1 MLLAPGTRL
10 GPYEIRS
17 PIGEGGMGEVYR
29 GVDTRLDRS
38 VAIKV
43 VKGEFS
49 DRFEREARAVAALSH
64 PNICALYDVGENFL
78 AMEYIEGEPL
88 AGPLPIDK
96 ALVYARQIL
105 GALEAAHRKGIVHR
119 DLKPANI
126 LVTKSGIKLLD
137 FGLAKMQRPKSPA
150 LSDETLTQAI
160 SQQGMIAGTL
170 QYMPPEQ
177 LQGKDT
183 DVRADIFAF
192 GCVLYEM
199 LTGRRAFEGE
209 DAASVIT
216 AVMSADP
223 VPASTIMTVPQPALD
238 RIIRSCMAKDPDE
251 RWQSAHDIKIALDL
265 AVESPVV
272 GAVPKPPTPRKLWPW
287 AISLFFVLGSATVWF
302 AGRGALPPAPFMRF
316 EITPPPNTAI
326 LDVPSISPDGK
337 TVAFVA
343 SGAGSS
349 NMIYMRPLDAAAA
362 RVLPGTEG
370 ALFAFWSPDGRSLGF
385 TTRTGLKRIDL
396 SGGASRILS
405 TTSLG
410 SQNGSWNQFGDILFY
425 PIPGTSPGT
434 ISRVSDGGGPITAI
448 TRVDKGKGESSHR
461 FPQFLPDGKH
471 FLVFIY
477 GSDPAN
483 TAVDLAALGSFDRK
497 NLLKGTSAAIYGRG
511 SRGEGYLLYIRDDTL
526 LAQTFDEASGALIG
540 NPSAIADDVGG
551 SGASGH
557 MPNVSVSSNGALVY
571 SAGSRRSP
579 GRLIWHDRHGKVI
592 RELPPAAAGSEL
604 ALSPDDRML
613 AVQRWD
619 PGTRDQEIWITDLR
633 TDTTTRITF
642 GPGYSIAPVWS
653 PDAKKIAF
661 AARRKE
667 KTELL
672 VKDVGGNTT
681 DRTLAENALPE
692 SWSAD
697 GKTILAATAI
707 TGPLAILPL
716 DGGHRQEIDLQR
728 AMAPRLSPDGKL
740 IAYSSSATVPPQIFV
755 IATPPGTGKWQVST
769 EGGFQPV
776 WRRDGKELFFIAPD
790 GALMATDISTTPSF
804 RAGVPQKLFPTGMES
819 LYLNSR
825 STYAPSADGQRFLIR
840 IARDAGAPAP
850 IHVMLNWTALLKK
863 GSAP

>member
-1 MLLAPGTRL
+1 MSLAPGTRL

-43 VKGEFS
+43 VKGEFT

-78 AMEYIEGEPL
+78 AMEYIEGAAL

-105 GALEAAHRKGIVHR
+105 DALEAAHRKGIVHR

-137 FGLAKMQRPKSPA
+137 FGLAKMERPKSSTLP
-150 LSDETLTQAI
+150 DETLTQAI

-192 GCVLYEM
+192 GCVFYEM

-209 DAASVIT
+209 NAASVIT
-216 AVMSADP
+216 AVMTADP
-223 VPASTIMTVPQPALD
+223 APASSIMTVPQPALD
-238 RIIRSCMAKDPDE
+238 RIIRNCMAKDPDE
-251 RWQSAHDIKIALDL
+251 RWQSAHDIRIALDL
-265 AVESPVV
+265 AVEAPVV
-272 GAVPKPPTPRKLWPW
+272 VAAPKPPARRNLWPW
-287 AISLFFVLGSATVWF
+287 AVGLCLVLGSAAVWF
-302 AGRGALPPAPFMRF
+302 AGRGAVPPAPFMRF
-316 EITPPPNTAI
+316 EITPPPNTTI

-337 TVAFVA
+337 TLAFVA
-343 SGAGSS
+343 SGSGSS
-349 NMIYMRPLDAAAA
+349 NMIYLRPLDAAAA

-370 ALFAFWSPDGRSLGF
+370 ALFVFWSPDSRSLGF

-396 SGGASRILS
+396 SGGASRTLFA
-405 TTSLG
+405 TSLG

-425 PIPGTSPGT
+425 PIPGTAPGA
-434 ISRVSDGGGPITAI
+434 ISRVSDGGGPLTAS
-448 TRVDKGKGESSHR
+448 TRVDRGKGEGTHR

-477 GSDPAN
+477 GSDPGE

-497 NLLKGTSAAIYGRG
+497 SLLKGTSAAIYGRD
-511 SRGEGYLLYIRDDTL
+511 SRGDSYLLYVRDDTL
-526 LAQTFDEASGALIG
+526 LAQKFDEASGALRDS
-540 NPSAIADDVGG
+540 PSAIADDVGG

-557 MPNVSVSSNGALVY
+557 LPNVSVSSNGALVY
-571 SAGSRRSP
+571 TAGARRSP
-579 GRLIWHDRHGKVI
+579 GRLVWHDRHGKVI
-592 RELPPAAAGSEL
+592 RELPASAAGSEVE
-604 ALSPDDRML
+604 LSPDDHML
-613 AVQRWD
+613 AVQKWD

-642 GPGYSIAPVWS
+642 GPGYSITPIWS

-661 AARRKE
+661 GARRKGKVE
-667 KTELL
+667 IL
-672 VKDVGGNTT
+672 VKDLGGNTA
-681 DRTLAENALPE
+681 DRTLAENALPQ
-692 SWSAD
+692 SWSSD

-707 TGPLAILPL
+707 TGPLTLLPL
-716 DGGHRQEIDLQR
+716 DGGPRQEIDIQR
-728 AMAPRLSPDGKL
+728 AMAPRLSPDGRF
-740 IAYSSSATVPPQIFV
+740 IAYSSSATAPPQIFV
-755 IATPPGTGKWQVST
+755 ISTPPGAGKWQVST
-769 EGGFQPV
+769 DGGFQPI
-776 WRRDGKELFFIAPD
+776 WRRDGKELFFVAPD
-790 GALMATDISTTPSF
+790 GALMATDISVTPSF
-804 RAGVPQKLFPTGMES
+804 RAGVPQKLFSTGMES

-825 STYAPSADGQRFLIR
+825 STYAASADGQRFLIR
-840 IARDAGAPAP
+840 ISRDAGAPAP
-850 IHVMLNWTALLKK
+850 IHVMLNWPALLKK
-863 GSAP
+863 ASAP